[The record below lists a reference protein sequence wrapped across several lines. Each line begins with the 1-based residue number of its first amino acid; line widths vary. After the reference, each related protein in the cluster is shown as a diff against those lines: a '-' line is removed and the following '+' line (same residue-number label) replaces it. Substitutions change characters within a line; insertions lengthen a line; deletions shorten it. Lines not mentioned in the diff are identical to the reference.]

1 MKKNF
6 VKRTLCL
13 GLAGTMV
20 MSTLLTGC
28 GKKDDSGNGGGKE
41 TTAVKIESNDYKK
54 SLLQFNT
61 QPDISVHDPSI
72 FKDPATG
79 KYYVFGSHLAQA
91 SSDDM
96 ISWKY
101 LGVQG
106 YSNSSI
112 YGVLKDGL
120 AGSFE
125 WAGYD
130 DSDCKGGYAV
140 WAPEIFYNEHY
151 VWEDGSKGAYMMYY
165 SASSTY
171 CRSCIGYAVSKNV
184 ESGYKYVDTVIYSG
198 FTKVDAYDK
207 DSDNNKNVKY
217 TDVMEV
223 YGTENVNDLRGE
235 YFSDNGNGYNTKAF
249 PNAIDPSIFFDKDGK
264 LWMTYGSWSGGLWI
278 VQLDPATGQV
288 IHDYENSSEK
298 DNFTDKYFGK
308 RIAYGNGASGEGPY
322 IRYSDETGYYYLFA
336 TIGWLGADGGYNMRM
351 FRAENPDGP
360 YVDASGRAATN
371 MRGNDNNSVG
381 VKVMGGYNFPSLN
394 TGYLSPGHNSFIFDV
409 EEGRNFLVYHTR
421 FVNRGEGHQM
431 RVHQMLYNKD
441 GWLCALPFQY
451 TGETTSKTG
460 YTAKEIA
467 GVYNFVDHDTDT
479 NTTAKGYMEYVLYED
494 GGVARMKKP
503 EKILGSW
510 KAEEGTNYITVSISA
525 TKSFEG
531 VLCRMKDEAG
541 NSVMTISA
549 VSDKNNSVWFVKYE

>member
-1 MKKNF
+1 MRKNF
-6 VKRTLCL
+6 IKKTVCL
-13 GLAGTMV
+13 GLVSVMV
-20 MSTLLTGC
+20 MSMAAGC
-28 GKKDDSGNGGGKE
+28 GKKEE
-41 TTAVKIESNDYKK
+41 TNNEFTTIAVKQENDYKK
-54 SLLQFNT
+54 SMLQYNT
-61 QPDISVHDPSI
+61 LPDISVHDPSI

-91 SSDDM
+91 SSDDL

-140 WAPEIFYNEHY
+140 WAPEIIYNEHY
-151 VWEDGSKGAYMMYY
+151 VWEDGSKGAYMLYY

-184 ESGYKYVDTVIYSG
+184 EEGYKYVDTVIYSG
-198 FTKVDAYDK
+198 FTAVDAYDK

-223 YGTENVNDLRGE
+223 YGTENTSDLRGS
-235 YFSDNGNGYNTKAF
+235 YFNDGGKAYNTKAF
-249 PNAIDPSIFFDKDGK
+249 PNAIDPSIFFDEDGK

-278 VQLDPATGQV
+278 TELDPATGQV
-288 IHDYENSSEK
+288 IHNYENNDDK
-298 DNFTDKYFGK
+298 NNFTDKYFGK

-322 IRYSDETGYYYLFA
+322 IRYSSETGYYYLFA

-360 YVDASGRAATN
+360 YVDASGREATN

-381 VKVMGGYNFPSLN
+381 VKVMGGYNLPSLN
-394 TGYLSPGHNSFIFDV
+394 TGYLSPGHNSFMIDDD
-409 EEGRNFLVYHTR
+409 GKMFLFYHTR
-421 FVNRGEGHQM
+421 FVNRSEAHQM
-431 RVHQMLYNKD
+431 RVHQMLANKE

-451 TGETTSKTG
+451 TGETVSENG
-460 YTAKEIA
+460 YSAEEMA
-467 GVYNFVDHDTDT
+467 GIYHFVDHDTDT
-479 NTTAKGYMEYVLYED
+479 NTTAKGSMEYVFYED
-494 GGVARMKKP
+494 GGIARLKKP
-503 EKILGSW
+503 EKILGTW
-510 KAEEGTNYITVSISA
+510 KAESGSNYINIEIG
-525 TKSFEG
+525 TKSYSG
-531 VLCRMKDEAG
+531 VVCRMKDEAG

-549 VSDKNNSVWFVKYE
+549 VSEKNNSVWAVMYE